1 MYYIH
6 TVLLENCSFSTSAK
20 NLLDKYNI
28 KYTNTIVN
36 QSNKDKFK
44 TDKLQTFPQ
53 VFFKKKNNNGALYL
67 GGYNE
72 LDELFRMFY
81 KQSLHSSNL
90 LLVQNKY
97 KISKKAGL
105 RLIELINNY

>member
-6 TVLLENCSFSTSAK
+6 TVLLENCPYSTSAK

-28 KYTNTIVN
+28 KYTNIIVN

-44 TDKLQTFPQ
+44 TGTLQTFPQ
-53 VFFKKKNNNGALYL
+53 VFLKKKNSKGSLYL

-72 LDELFRMFY
+72 MDELCRMFY
-81 KQSLHSSNL
+81 KQPLNSSNL

>member
-6 TVLLENCSFSTSAK
+6 TVLLENCPFSNSAK

-36 QSNKDKFK
+36 HSNKEIFK
-44 TDKLQTFPQ
+44 TDKLKTFPQ
-53 VFFKKKNNNGALYL
+53 VFLKKKNSKGSLYL

-81 KQSLHSSNL
+81 KQKMNSANL